1 VSSAARASA
10 AASGSTGALRGAAAQ
25 PRPSIIENTRTSHG
39 RSRAIVNRDDHR
51 TSRRAKVPLVDFQLE
66 ARGLSRRTADGAWLL
81 RDATARVE
89 PGDRLGIHGESG
101 AGKTLFLRALAA
113 LDPLAS
119 GSLCWNG
126 EEVQG
131 AAFPVYRSRVV
142 YLHQRPAL
150 FEGSVEHNL
159 ALPFALRVHAHQKLD
174 RARALTLLDALG
186 KPATFLAKAHSDL
199 SGGEAQIASLVRAL
213 LTNPAVL
220 LLDEPTASLDAKST
234 ASVGRTLRAWLD
246 EATDRRAIVCV
257 SHDLAFI
264 DALTDRRLRMHGGT
278 LEGGA

>member
-1 VSSAARASA
+1 M
-10 AASGSTGALRGAAAQ
+10 
-25 PRPSIIENTRTSHG
+25 
-39 RSRAIVNRDDHR
+39 
-51 TSRRAKVPLVDFQLE
+51 PLVDFQLE
-66 ARGLSRRTADGAWLL
+66 ARGLSRRTADGGWLL
-81 RDATARVE
+81 RDVSVRVE

-101 AGKTLFLRALAA
+101 AGKTLFLRALAS
-113 LDPLAS
+113 LDQLAS
-119 GSLCWNG
+119 GSLWWNG

-131 AAFPVYRSRVV
+131 AALPAYRSRVV

-150 FEGSVEHNL
+150 FEGTVEHNL

-186 KPATFLAKAHSDL
+186 KPASFLAKAHGDL

-220 LLDEPTASLDAKST
+220 LLDEPTASLDGKSA
-234 ASVGRTLRAWLD
+234 ASVEHTLRAWLD
-246 EATDRRAIVCV
+246 EARDRRAVICV

-264 DALTDRRLRMHGGT
+264 EAFTERRLRMHGGT
-278 LEGGA
+278 LGESA